1 MVLFATDIG
10 TYALVGAAV
19 IIGMFI
25 LGTAISTIKSI
36 GKPDPNIEKLEREAQ
51 NDIVIDETHGSIV
64 HMECGTVAGGRT
76 SRTYKQF
83 YIVFRDDFDNE
94 KEFYVSEDV
103 YLSLDV
109 NIPGTLATVDGNFY
123 GFCYDDAP
131 STDNEDEAE

>member
-1 MVLFATDIG
+1 MLLFATDKMTYVIIIG
-10 TYALVGAAV
+10 AVLIGAA
-19 IIGMFI
+19 I
-25 LGTAISTIKSI
+25 LYSAISTIINK

-51 NDIVIDETHGSIV
+51 NDIMLDETHGTIV

-83 YIVFRDDFDNE
+83 YIVFRDDFGNE

-103 YLSLDV
+103 YLNLDT

-123 GFCYDDAP
+123 GFCYDEAL
-131 STDNEDEAE
+131 STENEDEV